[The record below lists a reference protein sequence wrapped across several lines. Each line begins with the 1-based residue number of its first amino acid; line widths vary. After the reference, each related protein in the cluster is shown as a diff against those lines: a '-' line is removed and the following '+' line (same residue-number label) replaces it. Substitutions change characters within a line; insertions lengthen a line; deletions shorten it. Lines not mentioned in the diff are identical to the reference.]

1 MDEIVLTLNEG
12 HFTNVCKNGSIEF
25 GVGYNKS
32 IINISKSDM
41 KKIAL
46 GEEVSID
53 AIGGQLFKISIV
65 GIQFEM
71 VKEILRRSPMY
82 SDMYYEI

>member
-1 MDEIVLTLNEG
+1 MEEIVLTLNEG

-53 AIGGQLFKISIV
+53 AIG
-65 GIQFEM
+65 
-71 VKEILRRSPMY
+71 
-82 SDMYYEI
+82 

>member
-1 MDEIVLTLNEG
+1 
-12 HFTNVCKNGSIEF
+12 
-25 GVGYNKS
+25 
-32 IINISKSDM
+32 M